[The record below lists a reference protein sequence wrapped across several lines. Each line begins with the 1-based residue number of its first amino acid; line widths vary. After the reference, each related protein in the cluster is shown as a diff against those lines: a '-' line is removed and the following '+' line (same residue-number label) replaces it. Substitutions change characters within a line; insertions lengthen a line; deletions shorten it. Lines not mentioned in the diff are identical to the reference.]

1 MLLSEKSMHKAAHL
15 APRKTLDGSCT
26 AVCSLTPVQF
36 TEAEKRAK
44 CWHGLGLSV
53 PAAVHSKNAQI
64 PATLR
69 GLKAEIPDLPGI
81 DALADRGWKG
91 HYRYHYL
98 KHTL

>member
-1 MLLSEKSMHKAAHL
+1 MLLSQKSMDKAAHV

-36 TEAEKRAK
+36 TQAEKWAK
-44 CWHGLGLSV
+44 SWHGLGLSV
-53 PAAVHSKNAQI
+53 PAAIHSKNAQI
-64 PATLR
+64 PAALR

-81 DALADRGWKG
+81 DALADRGWKD
-91 HYRYHYL
+91 HYHYHYL